1 LDLGYPFK
9 EEVGI
14 LALMLS
20 PVTDLCRMM

>member
-14 LALMLS
+14 FSLMLY
-20 PVTDLCRMM
+20 PITDLGRMM

>member
-14 LALMLS
+14 FSLALS
-20 PVTDLCRMM
+20 PVTDLGRMM

>member
-14 LALMLS
+14 FSLMLS
-20 PVTDLCRMM
+20 SVTDMCRMM